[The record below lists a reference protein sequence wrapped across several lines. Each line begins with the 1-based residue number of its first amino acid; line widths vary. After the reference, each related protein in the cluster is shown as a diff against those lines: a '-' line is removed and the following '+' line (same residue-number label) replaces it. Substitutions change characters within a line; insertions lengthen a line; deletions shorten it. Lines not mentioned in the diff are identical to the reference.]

1 MTAASRPLRLVVVND
16 FPVVTAGVAALLEPY
31 AQRVEV
37 EQAVGGPPSTRQVD
51 VLLLD
56 TFGHPEPA
64 SRLTEVMTQTEAAVL
79 VYGWADSQ
87 EQVDAA
93 LRLGAAGFL
102 SKRVD
107 AEAIVEAVEA
117 AASGRPVAVPS
128 VPDRGGAMAAWP
140 GQDVGL
146 TPRESEVLSLIVS
159 GMSNQDVAERIYL
172 SINSVKTYIRSAYRK
187 MGVTSR
193 SRAVLWGIEHG
204 FHVDHPAASRQ
215 QQA

>member
-1 MTAASRPLRLVVVND
+1 MSAASRPLRLVVVND

-37 EQAVGGPPSTRQVD
+37 EQVVGDPSSTRQVD

-64 SRLTEVMTQTEAAVL
+64 SRLTEVMTRTEAAVL

-87 EQVDAA
+87 EQVEAA

-107 AEAIVEAVEA
+107 AAAIVEAVEA
-117 AASGRPVAVPS
+117 AASGRPVPVTS
-128 VPDRGGAMAAWP
+128 VPQAGGAMAAWP

-159 GMSNQDVAERIYL
+159 GMSNQDIADRIYL

-204 FHVDHPAASRQ
+204 FHVDHPAASGRQ
-215 QQA
+215 PS